1 MITENVRPNIE
12 IKKNKILLLLL
23 PFFCFV
29 LFSADFPMHI
39 LLIVFHLPMHLLL
52 IQLLHFSI
60 FLKPCQFGYDCNS
73 IKRKNFFKKEITSQ
87 HFLESCC
94 CNLEKR
100 LILQCYQMSSIFL
113 VVIFSSR
120 HTINLCRN
128 KSSFTFWKKFFQ

>member
-12 IKKNKILLLLL
+12 IKKNKILLLL

-60 FLKPCQFGYDCNS
+60 F
-73 IKRKNFFKKEITSQ
+73 FKALPIW
-87 HFLESCC
+87 L
-94 CNLEKR
+94 R
-100 LILQCYQMSSIFL
+100 L
-113 VVIFSSR
+113 
-120 HTINLCRN
+120 
-128 KSSFTFWKKFFQ
+128 